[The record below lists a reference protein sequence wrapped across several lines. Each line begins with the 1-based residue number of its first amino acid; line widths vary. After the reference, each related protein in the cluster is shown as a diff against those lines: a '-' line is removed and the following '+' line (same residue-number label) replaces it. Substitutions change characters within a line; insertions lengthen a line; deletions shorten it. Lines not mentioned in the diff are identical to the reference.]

1 MNSIHREMRTH
12 TLWSSILSLLLMW
25 SFALRVERTWRTLKY
40 EWLFLKDYHE
50 FDELEQSLN
59 EFVYYFNRKR
69 IHQSLDY
76 QTPDEVYKQG
86 TFPNVNNEKVA

>member
-1 MNSIHREMRTH
+1 MEQKV
-12 TLWSSILSLLLMW
+12 LLKMGADY
-25 SFALRVERTWRTLKY
+25 FTLRVERTWRTLKY

-59 EFVYYFNRKR
+59 EFVYYFNHKR

-76 QTPDEVYKQG
+76 HAPR
-86 TFPNVNNEKVA
+86 